1 MGRFLGGNQVAVV
14 GYILE
19 KRKNV
24 KGWMDAAMDVHERA
38 SLDLYRYLIRLF
50 SFLSA
55 GGFVSHIVQVEH
67 LTEYVAAMKRLSIE
81 NLFTSNPSRSSISP
95 CDQVGLFQ
103 AVSEAAKRTT
113 VFS

>member
-38 SLDLYRYLIRLF
+38 SLDLYRYLIRHF
-50 SFLSA
+50 FLLA
-55 GGFVSHIVQVEH
+55 GGFVSHIETIVQVEH

-81 NLFTSNPSRSSISP
+81 NLCITPFRTSVANPSRSS
-95 CDQVGLFQ
+95 L
-103 AVSEAAKRTT
+103 
-113 VFS
+113 

>member
-1 MGRFLGGNQVAVV
+1 M

-50 SFLSA
+50 SFISA

-67 LTEYVAAMKRLSIE
+67 LTEYVAAIKRLSIE
-81 NLFTSNPSRSSISP
+81 NLFITPFRTLVANPSRSSISP
-95 CDQVGLFQ
+95 CAQVERFQ
-103 AVSEAAKRTT
+103 AVR
-113 VFS
+113 

>member
-38 SLDLYRYLIRLF
+38 SLDLYRYLIRLL
-50 SFLSA
+50 SFGGWFRFAYRNDRA
-55 GGFVSHIVQVEH
+55 G
-67 LTEYVAAMKRLSIE
+67 
-81 NLFTSNPSRSSISP
+81 
-95 CDQVGLFQ
+95 
-103 AVSEAAKRTT
+103 
-113 VFS
+113 

>member
-1 MGRFLGGNQVAVV
+1 
-14 GYILE
+14 
-19 KRKNV
+19 
-24 KGWMDAAMDVHERA
+24 MDAAMDVHERA

-67 LTEYVAAMKRLSIE
+67 LTEYVAAVKRLSIE
-81 NLFTSNPSRSSISP
+81 NILPLPSEPRLQIRAAAP

-113 VFS
+113 VFSWESWESNLVRIHDYR